1 MGYNVNNSMNYTTG
15 TFLCPKTYS
24 ENYSTYYNRANITY
38 GTNSGCIFYI
48 EIINNE
54 SIKITW

>member
-1 MGYNVNNSMNYTTG
+1 MNYTTG